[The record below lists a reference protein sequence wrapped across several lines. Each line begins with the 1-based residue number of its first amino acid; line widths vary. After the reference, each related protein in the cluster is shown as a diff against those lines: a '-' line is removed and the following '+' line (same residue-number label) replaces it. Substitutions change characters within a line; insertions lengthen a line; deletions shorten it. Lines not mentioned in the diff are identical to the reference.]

1 MNHYLPKLIL
11 LFTLLFFCRNIS
23 AQQLLSADSVRYRYG
38 LQPIAATSTETTTGN
53 WLVIFKKSVAPQR
66 LEAYG
71 LRKIIHSKAYII
83 QQQIPENELSK
94 QLVFQGPANYNWK
107 ASEALL
113 QQLEKT
119 GKNDS
124 ITVRVSIKNELPAV
138 PFITI
143 ISLRR
148 DYNIAM
154 VKLPVKQWDVFIADT
169 LITFADMP
177 RKALTEMI
185 LNGANPYVN
194 RINIAQEKFPG
205 IDGKSIAVSV
215 KEDKFDTTDLDYAGR
230 IIYNPNAS
238 TNVTSHATT
247 MATIIAGAGN
257 TGALGLG
264 AAPAAG
270 LSSSNFN
277 ITLLPDT
284 ATYYRQYNIS
294 LQNHSY
300 GTEIENFYGPDAAA
314 YDKQIY
320 EADTLQH
327 VFSAGNIGG
336 QPANSGIYQGLIYAN
351 LTGNVKQAKNLLV
364 VGGTDAAGNFI
375 SLSSHGPAFDGRIK
389 PELSAF
395 GQDGTSGAAATITG
409 ISTLLQDYW
418 KQQTF
423 TPLPAALLKVI
434 LLNSASRATGTGP
447 NYKSGYGSANAL
459 HALQTLKDKRYGKGS
474 ATSNSST
481 SIDLNIPDNIQ
492 ELKVTLYWNDVPA
505 TVNATKALV
514 NDLDL
519 RVTGTDG
526 NLYLPWIL
534 NPAPDSLALP
544 AKRGRDT
551 LNNIEQVTITNPAA
565 GTAHINIS
573 ASQLRSAQTWYY
585 AYEMVPKSTFAWHN
599 PDAQTIFEA
608 NTNADLYWE
617 STFTGNGNLQYSLDS
632 GTTWEPIV
640 SDYPL
645 STGYIGLFLPDAF
658 SKAMLRF
665 QLPDTSFTSPA
676 FIISPKVSIQTGFN
690 CADSAFIFWDHLPGA
705 TMYNIYNM
713 GKTQLQPY
721 RQTADTFLFIGKSQ
735 LSSSNFAVGPVSAAG
750 WEGYRSYTVDFTT
763 QGVDCYV
770 KSLIAD
776 KTTENIVQLS
786 LYLGSTYQLKEI
798 IWQRYNG
805 KSWENLQTTP
815 ITSSLLYYY
824 TDPNTWEGLMY
835 YRVQLNTLD
844 GRAFY
849 SDISTVQIFKTDNIM
864 VFPNPVVNTL
874 GIMDPVVRERQVVIT
889 DMSGRER
896 MRVTITD
903 SLAGIGVS
911 QLPAGVYNCTIYFNG
926 QRIYNRKF
934 VKQ

>member
-11 LFTLLFFCRNIS
+11 LFTLLFCCRNIS
-23 AQQLLSADSVRYRYG
+23 AQQLLPADSVRYRYG
-38 LQPIAATSTETTTGN
+38 LQPIAETQTKTSAEN
-53 WLVIFKKSVAPQR
+53 WLVIFKKTVSPQR

-71 LRKIIHSKAYII
+71 LRKIINAKAFIVH
-83 QQQIPENELSK
+83 QQIPENELTK
-94 QLVFQGPANYNWK
+94 QLAYQGPANFNWK
-107 ASEALL
+107 ASEVLL
-113 QQLEKT
+113 QQLEKSADT
-119 GKNDS
+119 DS
-124 ITVRVSIKNELPAV
+124 ITVRVSIKQDLPAV
-138 PFITI
+138 PYITV
-143 ISLRR
+143 ISIRR

-154 VKLPVKQWDVFIADT
+154 VKLPVKQWSSFIADT
-169 LITFADMP
+169 LIVFADKP

-185 LNGANPYVN
+185 LNGANPYIN

-215 KEDKFDTTDLDYAGR
+215 KEDKFDTTDLDFAGR
-230 IIYNPNAS
+230 IIYNPDAS

-284 ATYYRQYNIS
+284 ATYYRKYNIS

-320 EADTLQH
+320 ESDTLEH

-336 QPANSGIYQGLIYAN
+336 QPSNSGIYQGLIYAN

-375 SLSSHGPAFDGRIK
+375 SLSSHGPAYDGRIK

-395 GQDGTSGAAATITG
+395 GQDGTSGAAATVTG

-423 TPLPAALLKVI
+423 TPMPSALLKVI
-434 LLNSASRATGTGP
+434 LLNSAGRATGTGP
-447 NYKSGYGSANAL
+447 NYKSGYGSVNAL
-459 HALQTLKDKRYGKGS
+459 HALQTLKDKHFGNGS
-474 ATSNSST
+474 TTGNNST

-492 ELKVTLYWNDVPA
+492 ELKVTLYWNDLPA
-505 TVNATKALV
+505 SVNATKALV

-534 NPAPDSLALP
+534 NPAPDSLAVP

-565 GTAHINIS
+565 GTARIHIS
-573 ASQLRSAQTWYY
+573 AGQLRGTQTWYY
-585 AYEMVPKSTFAWHN
+585 AYELVPKSTFAWHN

-608 NTNADLYWE
+608 NTNVDLYWE
-617 STFTGNGNLQYSLDS
+617 STYTGNGNVQYSLDS
-632 GTTWEPIV
+632 GATWQTVVTNYPV
-640 SDYPL
+640 S
-645 STGYIGLFLPDAF
+645 SGYLGWYVPATF

-665 QLPDTSFTSPA
+665 QLPDTSFTSPP
-676 FIISPKVSIQTGFN
+676 FIISPKVTIQTGFN
-690 CADSAFIFWDHLPGA
+690 CADSTFIFWDNLPNA
-705 TMYNIYNM
+705 VQYNIYNM
-713 GKTQLQPY
+713 GKTRLQPY
-721 RQTADTFLFIGKSQ
+721 QQTADTFLFIAKAQ
-735 LSSSNFAVGPVSAAG
+735 LSSSNFAVSPVSAAG
-750 WEGYRSYTVDFTT
+750 WEGLRSYTVDFTT

-776 KTTENIVQLS
+776 KTTDNAVQLT
-786 LYLGSTYQLKEI
+786 LNLGSTYQLKEVV
-798 IWQRYNG
+798 WQRYNG
-805 KSWENLQTTP
+805 KSWDNLQTTP
-815 ITSSLLYYY
+815 ITGSLLYYY

-835 YRVQLNTLD
+835 YRVQLNTFD

-849 SDISTVQIFKTDNIM
+849 SGISTVQIFKTDNIM

-903 SLAGIGVS
+903 SLAGIGMS
-911 QLPAGVYNCTIYFNG
+911 QLPAGVYNCTIYYNG

-934 VKQ
+934 VKL